1 MLLEFQIHLKSSLL
15 WVDTLSFIETNM
27 CATPTVCQAS
37 YLLSGTAGNE
47 AARSLVGETSR
58 EQVISIH
65 HGQASE
71 ATVRVL
77 WERREEQPR
86 QDPRKR
92 RYF

>member
-1 MLLEFQIHLKSSLL
+1 MLLEFQIYSKSPLL
-15 WVDTLSFIETNM
+15 WVDTLSFFETNM

-37 YLLSGTAGNE
+37 YLLSGTAGNKV
-47 AARSLVGETSR
+47 AHSLAGEMSG
-58 EQVISIH
+58 EWVVSIQ

-77 WERREEQPR
+77 WEHREEQPR
-86 QDPRKR
+86 QAPRKR